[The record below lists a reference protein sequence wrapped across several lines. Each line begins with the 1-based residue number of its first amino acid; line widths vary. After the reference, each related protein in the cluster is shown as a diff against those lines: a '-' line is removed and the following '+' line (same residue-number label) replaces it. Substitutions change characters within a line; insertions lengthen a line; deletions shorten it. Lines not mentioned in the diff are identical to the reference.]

1 MPDSSPDGEA
11 VPRSRR
17 AAREAAARQAATGE
31 TPTTPASPAPSAPA
45 AAPGAQPGTWE
56 SLITGSTP
64 VSGNAPGATAP
75 GATAPASPPAAPAV
89 DQPASGSGFQPVPL
103 RTPRPQTQPIDVE
116 APVDDDPW
124 IFAAAGASPA
134 MPYSRG
140 GAAPAGAPATA
151 VAAATPAARGTSA
164 PRDEDHEPSAPSGSL
179 EDLFSGSA
187 STNDIGHAPPPPNKK
202 RRRIGGWIALG
213 VVLLIL
219 GGIAA
224 GGLYVWNTYED
235 KIREVMGW
243 EEPKDYE
250 AGLANG
256 EAFVTIA
263 QGDTGS
269 PISQSLYDA
278 GVTKT
283 PDAFYD
289 YLITSG
295 QNPTF
300 QPGVYRLQQKM
311 TSEAALAML
320 LDPANKQEFT
330 AQIPEGF
337 TVEGTL
343 QRISEG
349 TGIPLE
355 ELTAAAADPAAY
367 GVPADPAIAAAGGQP
382 LEGWLF
388 PATYTFDP
396 GVTAQSAI
404 QTLVDRTKQS
414 LDAAGVPQE
423 RRQEILTT
431 ASIIQREARAGTDM
445 QKVARVILNR
455 LDPSNQETFG
465 KLQMDSTAQYGY
477 GEMHDGTVSSS
488 EAALNDPNPWN
499 TYVHTGLPVG
509 PIANPGDVAI
519 DAAMHPAEGP
529 WLYFVTV
536 NLNTGETQFSST
548 YGEHLKYV
556 EQWQQ
561 WCRDNPDQGC

>member
-11 VPRSRR
+11 APQSRR

-31 TPTTPASPAPSAPA
+31 TPTTPAAAPAAPAASPDAPSA
-45 AAPGAQPGTWE
+45 TWE
-56 SLITGSTP
+56 SLITGATP
-64 VSGNAPGATAP
+64 VVGS
-75 GATAPASPPAAPAV
+75 APAASAAPAAAAA
-89 DQPASGSGFQPVPL
+89 PTEPEPGSGFQPVPL
-103 RTPRPQTQPIDVE
+103 RTPRPTTEPIDIE
-116 APVDDDPW
+116 PSADDDPW
-124 IFAAAGASPA
+124 IFASAGAGPA

-140 GAAPAGAPATA
+140 AAAPATA
-151 VAAATPAARGTSA
+151 AAASSAGRATATARAAGPSRGDADGRT
-164 PRDEDHEPSAPSGSL
+164 APSGSL
-179 EDLFSGSA
+179 EDLFTGSA
-187 STNDIGHAPPPPNKK
+187 STNDIGHAPPPAKK

-243 EEPKDYE
+243 EEPKEYE

-278 GVTKT
+278 QVTKT

-289 YLITSG
+289 YLIKSG
-295 QNPTF
+295 QNPPF
-300 QPGVYRLQQKM
+300 QPGVYKLQRQM

-337 TVEGTL
+337 TVDGTL
-343 QRISEG
+343 ERLAEG
-349 TGIPLE
+349 TGIPLDQ
-355 ELTAAAADPAAY
+355 LQAAAADPSVY
-367 GVPADPAIAAAGGQP
+367 GVTPDPAIVAAGGQP

-396 GVTAQSAI
+396 SVTAQSAI

-414 LDAAGVPQE
+414 LDVAGVPE
-423 RRQEILTT
+423 DKRQEILTT

-488 EAALNDPNPWN
+488 EEALNDPNPWN

-519 DAAMHPAEGP
+519 DAAMHPADGP

-536 NLNTGETQFSST
+536 DLNTGQTEFSST
-548 YGEHLKYV
+548 YAEHLKYV
-556 EQWQQ
+556 DQWRQ
-561 WCRDNPDQGC
+561 WCRDNPDSGC